1 MREGRGQGEHVEEG
15 GHGNKDVFVTRWVWV
30 LQEKFRWSGRL
41 SEGVEAMIVQRLRAR
56 GRVVNGDRRKRL
68 REYDM

>member
-1 MREGRGQGEHVEEG
+1 ML
-15 GHGNKDVFVTRWVWV
+15 VTRGGWVS
-30 LQEKFRWSGRL
+30 QEKFRWSGRL
-41 SEGVEAMIVQRLRAR
+41 SEGVEAMIVKRLRAR

>member
-1 MREGRGQGEHVEEG
+1 MV
-15 GHGNKDVFVTRWVWV
+15 
-30 LQEKFRWSGRL
+30 QEKFRWSGRL